1 VCRQPTRRRTPPHIE
16 PRPPRRVRTQGPP
29 PPVACPRGTI
39 GLPGKERT
47 ITEERPVESLPP
59 AAADDTATVARLTGL
74 INEVY
79 AVAEEGLWATGA
91 KRTNPDEVAGFVR
104 AGQLAVARRGGRLVG
119 CVRIHEVND
128 TTSEFGMLAA
138 DPAHRG
144 LGVGRDLVRFAE
156 HSVQN
161 AGHDTMRL
169 ELLVP
174 REWSHPSKEF
184 LAGWY
189 GRLGYTVTGAG
200 AVEESHP
207 GLAPLLATTCDF
219 VIYEKALR
227 S

>member
-1 VCRQPTRRRTPPHIE
+1 
-16 PRPPRRVRTQGPP
+16 
-29 PPVACPRGTI
+29 VARSAFR
-39 GLPGKERT
+39 GKERA
-47 ITEERPVESLPP
+47 IAEERQVDSLPP
-59 AAADDTATVARLTGL
+59 AAADDTATVARLTDL

-79 AVAEEGLWATGA
+79 ADAEKCLWAAGA
-91 KRTNPDEVAGFVR
+91 KRTNTEEVAGFVR
-104 AGQLAVARRGGRLVG
+104 AGQIAVARLGLYVVG

-138 DPAHRG
+138 DPDHRG
-144 LGVGRDLVRFAE
+144 LGVGRDLVRYAE
-156 HSVQN
+156 LRAQN

-189 GRLGYTVTGAG
+189 DRLGYTVAGVG

-219 VIYEKALR
+219 VIYEKGLR
-227 S
+227 T

>member
-1 VCRQPTRRRTPPHIE
+1 MARSAFR
-16 PRPPRRVRTQGPP
+16 
-29 PPVACPRGTI
+29 
-39 GLPGKERT
+39 GKERT
-47 ITEERPVESLPP
+47 ITDERPVEPLPP
-59 AAADDTATVARLTGL
+59 AAADDTATVTRITDL

-79 AVAEEGLWATGA
+79 ASAEEGLWADGA
-91 KRTNPDEVAGFVR
+91 KRTNPEEVAGFVR
-104 AGQLAVARRGGRLVG
+104 AGQIAVARIDGRLVG
-119 CVRIHEVND
+119 CVRIREVND

-156 HSVQN
+156 RGVRN

-189 GRLGYTVTGAG
+189 GRLGYTVTGVG
-200 AVEESHP
+200 AVEESYP

-219 VIYEKALR
+219 VIYEKTLR
-227 S
+227 A